1 MFGREAI
8 TLGISPHSNYMFY
21 LQNVVIVDVAVSM
34 SKYVYSD
41 LHYRDCV
48 SAVLCFVGLK

>member
-1 MFGREAI
+1 
-8 TLGISPHSNYMFY
+8 MFY

-34 SKYVYSD
+34 SKYVYGD